1 MKASLEQLLK
11 DRPWLLADGAMGTRM
26 FALGL
31 EAGEAPERWNLEQ
44 PEKVLSVHRGF
55 VDAGADIIL
64 TNSFGGNRL
73 RLKLHK
79 KLEER
84 CAELATA
91 AARLARQVADGSDR
105 PVVVAGSMGPT
116 GDILGPA
123 GTLSDDEAEAVFSEQ
138 AQALAEGGADVL
150 WIETISSLEELGAAC
165 RGAASSGLPYVC
177 TLTFDT
183 KGSTMMGTRAAE
195 FSSIASA
202 FTPPPA
208 ALGANCGIGPAQLV
222 ATLLELSDAGAKD
235 DIDIPIV
242 AKANCGVPSYKDG
255 AIHYEGTPELMAEYA
270 LKAWAAGARIIGGC
284 CGTDCPQLAAMRKA
298 LESREEAGPR
308 PSLEEVVGSLGEV
321 EMPLEAADLANRAH
335 RRQSR
340 RHSRL

>member
-1 MKASLEQLLK
+1 
-11 DRPWLLADGAMGTRM
+11 MGTRM

-44 PEKVLSVHRGF
+44 PEKVLSVHRDF

-73 RLKLHK
+73 RMKLHK

-84 CAELATA
+84 CAELTTA
-91 AARLARQVADGSDR
+91 AARLARQIADGSDR

-116 GDILGPA
+116 GNILGSA
-123 GTLSDDEAEAVFSEQ
+123 GNLSDDEAEAVFSEQ
-138 AQALAEGGADVL
+138 ALALAEGGADVL

-165 RGAASSGLPYVC
+165 RGAARSGLPYVC

-183 KGSTMMGTRAAE
+183 KGSTMMGTRASE
-195 FSSIASA
+195 FSSVAAA
-202 FTPPPA
+202 FNPPPI

-222 ATLLELSDAGAKD
+222 ATVLELSDAGTGNN
-235 DIDIPIV
+235 IDIPIV

-255 AIHYEGTPELMAEYA
+255 AIHYEGTPELMADYA
-270 LKAWAAGARIIGGC
+270 LKARAAGARIIGGC
-284 CGTDCPQLAAMRKA
+284 CGTDCPQLAAMREA
-298 LESREEAGPR
+298 LESCDKAGPR
-308 PSLEEVVGSLGEV
+308 PSLEEVVESLGPVEV
-321 EMPLEAADLANRAH
+321 PVEVVASGLRAGRRRN

-340 RHSRL
+340 S